1 MATTAITVTVLC
13 TFCGMA
19 NEMPRAE
26 VIRARFLHC
35 KACFSI
41 SSLAA
46 IKAKLADEEDS
57 R

>member
-1 MATTAITVTVLC
+1 
-13 TFCGMA
+13 MA